1 MGEIFVG
8 QGAPKHLLHA
18 GAAIVAVSLIFA
30 GVARYTDFGSMRV
43 KHAPVTES
51 ASLRFLDNQGGGVRV
66 ETEGGQTIAQFGVGE
81 GGFLRGVMRGLARDR
96 RSRDAGSDIGFELAR
111 RADGKITLTDP
122 VSGRVIE
129 LDSFGPTNAG
139 LFAGLLE
146 KAGDKK

>member
-1 MGEIFVG
+1 MGEIFAG

-18 GAAIVAVSLIFA
+18 GAAVIAVSLIFA
-30 GVARYTDFGSMRV
+30 GVARYTDVGSMRV

-122 VSGRVIE
+122 VSGRIIE